1 MAAKELRTSSEDAH
15 SAAAWRVPRLPT
27 DEEIA
32 AMETGG
38 EKKKAFLLGNDPRG
52 DRSDGLTSANSAEFM
67 ADKRH
72 LLRCRNPAG
81 LSNRGLP
88 APSHPAGAGPG

>member
-38 EKKKAFLLGNDPRG
+38 EKKNAFYLAMIRG
-52 DRSDGLTSANSAEFM
+52 EIGLTFSLQ
-67 ADKRH
+67 RI
-72 LLRCRNPAG
+72 R
-81 LSNRGLP
+81 
-88 APSHPAGAGPG
+88 PSLWPTP